1 MKVDL
6 PCLKK
11 NICYFLIVAMF
22 SQSTSIVVLPFQKK
36 SKRAFTLIKV
46 GLPFYGS
53 VILPCPVRPLTN
65 FELKDILK
73 YFKLFQVCLRRG
85 NKFLFYCG
93 AGLLLDVWRGRIACS
108 CVGLI
113 VSSAGFFS
121 GRG

>member
-36 SKRAFTLIKV
+36 SKRTFTLIKV

-53 VILPCPVRPLTN
+53 VILPCPYYQSAPVRPLTN

-85 NKFLFYCG
+85 NKFLF
-93 AGLLLDVWRGRIACS
+93 
-108 CVGLI
+108 
-113 VSSAGFFS
+113 
-121 GRG
+121 